1 MAVGEVAA
9 EVQRLERLEKTV
21 YENLEPRV
29 AKLEQQQAAT
39 DVRFE
44 MIMTNIDELKEGF
57 KRVTAWTQATAIT
70 VGLSLLG
77 LIAAWMFGGK

>member
-1 MAVGEVAA
+1 MAV
-9 EVQRLERLEKTV
+9 EVQRLEHLEKTV

-29 AKLEQQQAAT
+29 AKLEQQQVAT

-57 KRVTAWTQATAIT
+57 KRVTTWTQATAIT
-70 VGLSLLG
+70 VGLSLLS
-77 LIAAWMFGGK
+77 LIAAWLVGGK